1 MNKKFQTGQNLGYDN
16 IQVNSCK
23 GYLSDEFV
31 GRDNLISCQDAPV
44 DRIRIMIYPSSC
56 WVAPTNHT
64 MIL

>member
-1 MNKKFQTGQNLGYDN
+1 MNKKFQTGQYLGYDN

-56 WVAPTNHT
+56 
-64 MIL
+64 